1 MIKYFHAM
9 CLIDLPTTTFLPD
22 STRLSE
28 TSSHPSPETSPG
40 SETSKT
46 TAQPVQTAAISRQT
60 VTESSQTA
68 KELNQNVTESVQSDR
83 ESSQAVTD
91 LGQNVTELGQT
102 ATKSGQIVIG
112 SSQATT
118 DSSQSGTELGFT
130 EVVQF
135 STELIQTEPSSSR
148 ITGYTGG
155 KSTVSVVTNVN
166 TPDTSGTRFSSLS
179 SVTADFGAAPVMT
192 TPLPAPAAPPEPL
205 MSNVS
210 CPSPPEVTNAWVELH
225 GGVAEVECNIGYQFP
240 DGSQRRSL
248 VCLSDG
254 SWSAESL
261 ACQGKV

>member
-1 MIKYFHAM
+1 MSV
-9 CLIDLPTTTFLPD
+9 CLIDLPTTTFLPA

-28 TSSHPSPETSPG
+28 TSSQSSPETSPG
-40 SETSKT
+40 FQSSKNT
-46 TAQPVQTAAISRQT
+46 VQSVQTGTGTGQT
-60 VTESSQTA
+60 VTESD
-68 KELNQNVTESVQSDR
+68 QNIR
-83 ESSQAVTD
+83 ESNQAVTE
-91 LGQNVTELGQT
+91 LGQNVAELGQT

-118 DSSQSGTELGFT
+118 ESSQSGTELRFT

-135 STELIQTEPSSSR
+135 STEIIQTEPSSSR

-155 KSTVSVVTNVN
+155 KSTVSAVTNVN
-166 TPDTSGTRFSSLS
+166 TSDTSGTRFSSLS
-179 SVTADFGAAPVMT
+179 TVTADFGAAPVMT
-192 TPLPAPAAPPEPL
+192 TPLSAPAAPSGPL

-254 SWSAESL
+254 TWSAESL